1 MRLSCQS
8 DLHFFGLT
16 PENKDIVLEQIY
28 VLMQH
33 LSFSYA
39 DAYKL
44 PIWKRIWFIRKLKS
58 DLEKQSQ
65 QNNNP
70 LPQQNK
76 RVNNMFKKSF

>member
-1 MRLSCQS
+1 
-8 DLHFFGLT
+8 
-16 PENKDIVLEQIY
+16 
-28 VLMQH
+28 MQH

-70 LPQQNK
+70 FPQQNK